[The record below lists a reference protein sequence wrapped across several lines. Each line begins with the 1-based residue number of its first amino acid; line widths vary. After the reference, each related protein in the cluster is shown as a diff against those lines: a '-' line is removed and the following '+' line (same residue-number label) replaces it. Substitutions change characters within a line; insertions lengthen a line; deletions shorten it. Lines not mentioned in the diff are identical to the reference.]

1 MRTSRRTFARQ
12 SAALVGAALM
22 PYGGLSRPGAQ
33 AGPGGLTGS
42 SVPEVSGVPKFAC
55 TDFSHRVD
63 PAYLSSGLVGI
74 RPGPNPLAGGLTLVS
89 GFVFKH
95 IPYGMESLSPA
106 LDPLKTDLRVK
117 RLSLLERPDLLTLKR
132 QELDTASGEL
142 LTEMV
147 FAAAG
152 TTLQIQVLQ
161 FASRSIPSLLC
172 QEISIVP
179 SEDVELELVLTIAT
193 EGVPGQVFR
202 SDAPEL
208 TSIDLVNGF
217 ESHGG
222 LSRLGVALS
231 VLTPDGLTRR
241 ADPFDTPGGVTRSYF
256 LAGRHGQPVRLQR
269 VAALVSQFY
278 HPEPDLEAIRLAS
291 WGTGLGFDLLRQQN
305 RQAWAELWKSRIKIS
320 GDTDDQ
326 RLLDAAFFYL
336 HSSLHRS
343 NQTGMPPFGLS
354 QFAHYYGHSFWDTE
368 SWCLLPMT
376 LISPE
381 TARSLLEYR
390 LRGLPA
396 ARRLA
401 ALFGYRGGQFPWEA
415 GQIDGSQVTP
425 TFAGTGWWEQH
436 VTPDVALGFWE
447 YQLATD
453 DAVFLREGTW
463 PVLQA
468 VAEWIESRGIETDRG
483 FEIRHIMGP
492 DEGVLDTNN
501 NAYVNLICK
510 MVLAAALECATKV
523 STTAPPSWKKIHD
536 TIVVP
541 VDNNRQ
547 VVLPYDNAEH
557 GARYS
562 LGSLDMLTV
571 HDPPLSINLL
581 RNTYDY
587 ETRMRG
593 SQWSGIGFSVAAS
606 AATAA
611 FLGDRK
617 RARQLFDQSWR
628 NIWLEPFGMIREA
641 PSQDYGCFLT
651 NFGSLLQTT
660 MLGFTGLR
668 IRQGDWRAYP
678 ATLPEG
684 WSKVEIDRL
693 WVRGRP
699 QRLIAE
705 NGRPAQLLDS

>member
-1 MRTSRRTFARQ
+1 MRISRRTFATR

-22 PYGGLSRPGAQ
+22 PHAGLGRLGERAGSGGLA
-33 AGPGGLTGS
+33 AS
-42 SVPEVSGVPKFAC
+42 SVPEASGVSKFAC
-55 TDFSHRVD
+55 TDFSHRFD

-74 RPGPNPLAGGLTLVS
+74 RPGPNSLARAPTLVS
-89 GFVFKH
+89 GFVFKD

-106 LDPLKTDLRVK
+106 LDPLETNVRVK
-117 RLSLLERPDLLTLKR
+117 GLSLLERPDLLSVKR
-132 QELDTASGEL
+132 QELDIAMGEL
-142 LTEMV
+142 LTQMV
-147 FAAAG
+147 FSAAG
-152 TTLQIQVLQ
+152 VTLRIQVLQ
-161 FASRSIPSLLC
+161 FASRSVPSLLC

-179 SEDVELELVLTIAT
+179 SEDVELELVPTIAT
-193 EGVPGQVFR
+193 EGVLGHVFR
-202 SDAPEL
+202 SQAPEL
-208 TSIDLVNGF
+208 TQIDLVTGF
-217 ESHGG
+217 ESHDG
-222 LSRLGVALS
+222 LSRLGAALS

-241 ADPFDTPGGVTRSYF
+241 ADPFDTSRGVTRSYF
-256 LAGRHGQPVRLQR
+256 LAGRRGQPVRLQT
-269 VAALVSQFY
+269 VAALVSHFY
-278 HPEPDLEAIRLAS
+278 HSEPDLQAIRLAS
-291 WGTGLGFDLLRQQN
+291 WGGGLGFELLRQQN

-343 NQTGMPPFGLS
+343 NKTGMPPFGLS

-376 LISPE
+376 LTSPE
-381 TARSLLEYR
+381 AARSLLEYR
-390 LRGLPA
+390 LRGLAA

-401 ALFGYRGGQFPWEA
+401 ALFGYRGAQFPWEA
-415 GQIDGSQVTP
+415 AETDGSEVTP

-453 DAVFLREGTW
+453 DAAFLREGTW

-492 DEGVLDTNN
+492 DEGVTDTNN

-510 MVLAAALECATKV
+510 MVLAAALECAAEAGA
-523 STTAPPSWKKIHD
+523 TAPPSWKKIHD
-536 TIVVP
+536 TLVLP
-541 VDNNRQ
+541 LDKDRQ
-547 VVLPYDNAEH
+547 IVLPYDNAER

-562 LGSLDMLTV
+562 FGSLDMLTV
-571 HDPPLSINLL
+571 HDPPLSTNLL
-581 RNTYDY
+581 RNTYHY

-593 SQWSGIGFSVAAS
+593 SQSSGIGFSVAAS

-611 FLGDRK
+611 FLGDRQ

-628 NIWLEPFGMIREA
+628 NVWLEPFGMIREA

-651 NFGSLLQTT
+651 NSGSLLQTV

-668 IRQGDWRAYP
+668 IRRGDWRAYP

-684 WSKVEIDRL
+684 WSSVEMDRL

-705 NGRPAQLLDS
+705 NGGPAQLLDS